1 MRRIRTKQTE
11 ENNNTI
17 PEEITERT
25 EEAEEINKN
34 NTEQQ
39 RNNCELNYNENKITN
54 KHFYNFTIGVCN
66 FILKTFLLLLKAS
79 GIYLLWI
86 CLHYFSA
93 HLYIKFCVPD
103 TIIGFLMSPFMIA
116 TPHCQGLRW
125 IVYNAAGII
134 NNMWILIGAWI
145 YSLIWIFNKDPNVQS
160 THL

>member
-1 MRRIRTKQTE
+1 MLRNKKNRIIDNNTDDENIK
-11 ENNNTI
+11 ENNNDVNSTKKI
-17 PEEITERT
+17 FI
-25 EEAEEINKN
+25 
-34 NTEQQ
+34 
-39 RNNCELNYNENKITN
+39 ENAYKILIKT
-54 KHFYNFTIGVCN
+54 F
-66 FILKTFLLLLKAS
+66 TFLLKTLIVLFKAS

-103 TIIGFLMSPFMIA
+103 TIMGFLMSPFMMA

-145 YSLIWIFNKDPNVQS
+145 YSIVWIFNRNNHMEPAS
-160 THL
+160 L